1 MAQLV
6 TITVDELDNIKG
18 RITKAQKEIIKYA
31 TEDLREYGRT
41 LRAKIQAEAPKKTG
55 TLASTVR
62 INTRKAGT
70 KEVHLEVTMGNKS
83 RPEVVVKTVLFGSK
97 RHMIYPK
104 KPGGRLRF
112 VAKGGNVVFARRV
125 NHPGTNPNNFLE
137 RALTLTKPERV
148 GKRVTLRVAE
158 KITSGRG

>member
-6 TITVDELDNIKG
+6 TITVDEIERIKG
-18 RITKAQKEIIKYA
+18 RITKAQQKIIDYA

-41 LRAKIQAEAPKKTG
+41 LRSKIQEEAPKKTG

-62 INTRKAGT
+62 INTRKGGT

-97 RHMIYPK
+97 RHMIYPRK
-104 KPGGRLRF
+104 AKVLRF
-112 VAKGGNVVFARRV
+112 VSSGGKVVFAKKV
-125 NHPGTNPNNFLE
+125 NHPGTKPNNFLE
-137 RALTLTKPERV
+137 RALALTKPDRV

>member
-18 RITKAQKEIIKYA
+18 RITKAQQKIIDYA
-31 TEDLREYGRT
+31 TEDLRDYGRT
-41 LRAKIQAEAPKKTG
+41 LREKIQEEAPKKTG

-62 INTRKAGT
+62 INTRKPNT
-70 KEVHLEVTMGNKS
+70 KEVHLEVTIVNKS
-83 RPEVVVKTVLFGSK
+83 RPEVIVKTVLFGSK

-104 KPGGRLRF
+104 KPGGTLRF
-112 VAKGGNVVFARRV
+112 VSKGGSVVFAKRV

-158 KITSGRG
+158 KITSG